1 MRERP
6 PVGVRLGAVKGV
18 DHIRERETA
27 GRRPPAMQKS
37 TRGGVAS
44 VVQRVMSADN
54 LSLGCEIAMAEKDQL
69 PSMRANW
76 KAIESSARARSNGQQ
91 VQCFGWMICSEASTA
106 PMLRAP
112 QMVNDDV

>member
-1 MRERP
+1 
-6 PVGVRLGAVKGV
+6 
-18 DHIRERETA
+18 
-27 GRRPPAMQKS
+27 MQKS